1 MTSETVIE
9 LADGERRME
18 DSDFVLLGIPARFG
32 LDRALLDA
40 RWKALQAEVHPD
52 RFAARGAAAQRVA
65 MQWAIRVNEA
75 HLRLKDPLTRG
86 AYLCELNGQTIAA
99 ETNTAMPAAFL
110 MQQMEWR
117 EALDEARTGE
127 RIEALADEVAAREKA
142 MHANL
147 GVLIDERR
155 DWAAAAAEVRA
166 LMFLA
171 RFAQDVD
178 RRLDA
183 LGR

>member
-1 MTSETVIE
+1 
-9 LADGERRME
+9 
-18 DSDFVLLGIPARFG
+18 
-32 LDRALLDA
+32 
-40 RWKALQAEVHPD
+40 
-52 RFAARGAAAQRVA
+52 
-65 MQWAIRVNEA
+65 
-75 HLRLKDPLTRG
+75 
-86 AYLCELNGQTIAA
+86 
-99 ETNTAMPAAFL
+99 
-110 MQQMEWR
+110 
-117 EALDEARTGE
+117 
-127 RIEALADEVAAREKA
+127 